1 MYLEKLRLL
10 SSKFQEAERKL
21 SDSSVVLSQEEYKK
35 FSKQYS
41 YLRPIVEKYTQ
52 YSNLLNSIKDIEEL
66 KNSEDSQIKE
76 LAFVEYNDFIEMKN
90 KIEFEIKML
99 LIPPDPNDNKNII
112 VEVRAGTGG
121 DEAALFV
128 GDLYRMYTRFAEK
141 NGWKYEI
148 LDSSPTGLG
157 GYKEITFEIN
167 GKKVWRYLKFEK
179 GTHRVQRVPETEISG
194 RVHTSAVTVAIF
206 PEAEEVD
213 VEVKME
219 DLRIDTYRSSGAGGQ
234 HVNKTDSAIRIT
246 HLPTGLVVACQDE
259 RSQMKN
265 RAKAFKVLRAKL
277 YDRKIL
283 ENAKQISNER
293 KLQIGSGDRSEKIRT
308 YNYPQNRITDHRI
321 GYSIYNITE
330 VMDGDLSCL
339 INKLIE
345 ADMEFKLKENNI

>member
-21 SDSSVVLSQEEYKK
+21 SNSSVVLSQEEYKK

-167 GKKVWRYLKFEK
+167 GKKVWHYLKFEK

-345 ADMEFKLKENNI
+345 ADTEFKLKEK

>member
-1 MYLEKLRLL
+1 
-10 SSKFQEAERKL
+10 
-21 SDSSVVLSQEEYKK
+21 
-35 FSKQYS
+35 
-41 YLRPIVEKYTQ
+41 
-52 YSNLLNSIKDIEEL
+52 
-66 KNSEDSQIKE
+66 
-76 LAFVEYNDFIEMKN
+76 
-90 KIEFEIKML
+90 
-99 LIPPDPNDNKNII
+99 
-112 VEVRAGTGG
+112 
-121 DEAALFV
+121 
-128 GDLYRMYTRFAEK
+128 
-141 NGWKYEI
+141 
-148 LDSSPTGLG
+148 
-157 GYKEITFEIN
+157 
-167 GKKVWRYLKFEK
+167 
-179 GTHRVQRVPETEISG
+179 
-194 RVHTSAVTVAIF
+194 
-206 PEAEEVD
+206 
-213 VEVKME
+213 ME

-345 ADMEFKLKENNI
+345 ADMEFKLKEK